1 MTCGNRTFLLPKK
14 VIEIAQFSAILKH
27 TFMQSRS
34 LIKYFNTSSQNIPK
48 DKNLNFYQ
56 NGPKSNLTKGQIGQ
70 MDLTGRY
77 GQKSKLV

>member
-1 MTCGNRTFLLPKK
+1 
-14 VIEIAQFSAILKH
+14 
-27 TFMQSRS
+27 MQSRS